1 LKDDEMIYVE
11 NLEELIFNRHKMFD
25 VDQLIIISG
34 FIGQSPVKK
43 LDTLPLSVTVLYG
56 MYPIEGVRKKLH
68 EALVSQS
75 NTSQN
80 TDIRYSTYPVHSKIY
95 AWLSNGKVVHALI
108 GSANFTNEGLL
119 VPFKE
124 ILTEATFDIF
134 RSLENYIRMIVE
146 NSIDC
151 RMGVANTE
159 S

>member
-1 LKDDEMIYVE
+1 MLYFD

-43 LDTLPLSVTVLYG
+43 LETLPLSITVVYG
-56 MYPIEGVRKKLH
+56 MYPIDGVSKKLH

-75 NTSQN
+75 NSSQN
-80 TDIRYSTYPVHSKIY
+80 TNIRYSTYPVHSKIY

-108 GSANFTNEGLL
+108 GSANFTSERLL
-119 VPFKE
+119 VPYKE
-124 ILTEATFDIF
+124 VLVEATFDTF
-134 RSLENYIRMIVE
+134 RPLENYIRMLVE

-151 RMGVANTE
+151 REGVAKHEN
-159 S
+159 